1 VLGNLEIQGSFQQA
15 ARTLGRWRVNTLVSV
30 GARLGRYEIRSRIG
44 AGGMGEVYLAQD
56 TELDRTVAIKI
67 LPQNLASDPQR
78 LQRFVQEAKA
88 ASALNHPHIL
98 TIHEIGTVENTRFIA
113 TEFIDGDTLR
123 QHMQSPRKLT
133 EILEIAIQTASAL
146 AAAHGTGI
154 IHRDIKPENV
164 MVRRDGYIKVLDF
177 GLAKLTEPQGSTTDG
192 EAPTKAMVNTGAGTV
207 MGTPNYMSPEQAKG
221 THVDARTDVWSLGAV
236 LYEMI
241 AGRVPF
247 PGETPTETISLILQ
261 KEAAPLT
268 RFTPDVPAE
277 LERMITKA
285 LTKDREERYQTIK
298 DLLIDLR
305 ALKRKLE
312 VDAEIDRTVS
322 PELRSALSTSTSQG
336 VATGSAV
343 MPTAQASLSHA
354 SSAEYI
360 ASGIKNH
367 QIAVAALVVIVLIG
381 GITAV
386 VFYLRAR
393 TNAVAI
399 KSIAVM
405 PFVNE
410 GGNADMEYLSD
421 GMTDT
426 LISSLSQ
433 LPNLNVKARSSVFRY
448 KGKEAGAQTIG
459 KDLNVQAVLNGRI
472 AQRGDQLTL
481 TLELVDAQ
489 TENVIWSDQY
499 TRKQVDLVS
508 LQSDIARDVSIKL
521 KTKLSGVEEQKIAKT
536 YTANPEAYQL
546 YLKGLFYWNKRTAE
560 ALKTSVEYYNLAI
573 AKDPNYAQA
582 YAGMALAYVLFPEYS
597 AGTPADSMPKAKT
610 AATNALQLD
619 ETLAEAHSALAHA
632 LFTYDRNLP
641 ESNREY
647 QRAIELNRNY
657 ATAHQWYA
665 DNLVVMQRFDEAIAE
680 GKRAVELDPLSLVV
694 NLELATNYDYARQPD
709 QAIAQLG
716 KTIELDKNWYLAH
729 MVLCQAYDLK
739 SQFAQ
744 AAAECQRARELNDDP
759 YVLAFLAHALVAS
772 GKRDEA
778 LKVLGQMNELAKQR
792 YVPAYGFGVAYA
804 GLGEKD
810 QAFQWLERSLQDRA
824 WDITYLKVDPLMDN
838 LRADPRFADLVKRV
852 GLQ

>member
-1 VLGNLEIQGSFQQA
+1 M
-15 ARTLGRWRVNTLVSV
+15 TLIAGTH
-30 GARLGRYEIRSRIG
+30 LGRYEIRGQIG
-44 AGGMGEVYLAQD
+44 VGGMGEVYLALD

-67 LPQNLASDPQR
+67 LPEALASDQQR

-98 TIHEIGTVENTRFIA
+98 TIHEIGTTGATRFIA
-113 TEFIDGDTLR
+113 TEFIDGETLR
-123 QHMQSPRKLT
+123 QRISAGMRLSD
-133 EILEIAIQTASAL
+133 ILEVAIQATSAL
-146 AAAHGTGI
+146 AAAHAAGI
-154 IHRDIKPENV
+154 IHRDIKPENI

-177 GLAKLTEPQGSTTDG
+177 GLAKLTEPKGSTTDT

-207 MGTPNYMSPEQAKG
+207 MGTANYMSPEQAKG
-221 THVDARTDVWSLGAV
+221 VHVDVRSDIWSLGAV

-241 AGRVPF
+241 TGHVPF

-261 KEAAPLT
+261 KEPSPLT
-268 RFTPDVPAE
+268 RFANEVPAE
-277 LERMITKA
+277 LERIVTKA
-285 LTKDREERYQTIK
+285 LTKDREERYQTMK

-322 PELRSALSTSTSQG
+322 PELRSALSTSSSQG
-336 VATGSAV
+336 ALAPGSGA
-343 MPTAQASLSHA
+343 MPTAQASLAHA

-360 ASGIKNH
+360 VSGIRKH
-367 QIAVAALVVIVLIG
+367 KIAVAALAMILLIG
-381 GITAV
+381 GVTAV
-386 VFYLRAR
+386 GFYLRTR
-393 TNAVAI
+393 TATVPI

-410 GGNADMEYLSD
+410 GGNADLEYLSD

-448 KGKEAGAQTIG
+448 KGKDTSPQTIG

-508 LQSDIARDVSIKL
+508 LQSDVARDVSIKL
-521 KTKLSGVEEQKIAKT
+521 KTKLSGVEEQKIAKN
-536 YTANPEAYQL
+536 YTTNPEAYQL

-560 ALKTSVEYYNLAI
+560 ALKTSVDYYNQAI
-573 AKDPNYAQA
+573 SKDPNYGQA
-582 YAGMALAYVLFPEYS
+582 YAGLALAYVLLPEYS
-597 AGTPADSMPKAKT
+597 AGTPADSMPKAKA
-610 AATNALQLD
+610 AATKALQLD
-619 ETLAEAHSALAHA
+619 ETVAEAHTALAHA

-641 ESNREY
+641 ESNREF
-647 QRAIELNRNY
+647 QRAIELNPNY

-694 NLELATNYDYARQPD
+694 NLELGTNYDYARQHD

-729 MVLCQAYDLK
+729 MVLCQAYDMKGLLP
-739 SQFAQ
+739 Q
-744 AAAECQRARELNDDP
+744 AAAECQKARELNDDP
-759 YVLAFLAHALVAS
+759 YVLAFLAHVYAAS

-778 LKVLGQMNELAKQR
+778 VKALGQMNELAKQR

-838 LRADPRFADLVKRV
+838 LHADPRFADLVKRV
-852 GLQ
+852 GL